1 MKDYF
6 VRKRQSKEVA
16 SIYKFE
22 NIDNM
27 YCIGK
32 IKKHFLLNS
41 LYVYIDE
48 INKYSLIRS
57 KGSALRECIGSFFR
71 YYRGI
76 EFQIINNKN
85 VVGKVCFKE
94 KRKIEIT
101 MEGDTYFIKPHG
113 EGFFSV
119 KKGEEQIALL
129 KKEPVSVNMSNRYLV
144 LYEPLYNKYMNT
156 LLILFSVNDY
166 FYFCDDL
173 NYGSLSIDPCIRHT
187 DDTEIYWRPSDSND
201 NMQSEA
207 EIYLKYIKSLER
219 FILKNN
225 TIFVICLV
233 CCFVF
238 IYFIK
243 FMGNL

>member
-32 IKKHFLLNS
+32 IKKHFLLHS

-57 KGSALRECIGSFFR
+57 KGSALREYIGSFFG

-76 EFQIINNKN
+76 EFQIINNEN

-94 KRKIEIT
+94 KRKIEIS
-101 MEGDTYFIKPHG
+101 MEGDNYFIKPHG
-113 EGFFSV
+113 EGYFSV

-144 LYEPLYNKYMNT
+144 LYEPLYNKYMNI

-166 FYFCDDL
+166 FYSFNDL
-173 NYGSLSIDPCIRHT
+173 NYGSISKDFCMSHT

-201 NMQSEA
+201 NMQNEA

-219 FILKNN
+219 FVLKNN
-225 TIFVICLV
+225 IIFIVFCICFAV
-233 CCFVF
+233 YIC
-238 IYFIK
+238 FIK